1 MCYLCFFFCKS
12 PHILLVET
20 LKTLIVFLWRVREV
34 LRRYLSER
42 HIACGVSQ
50 DTCPMIMFM
59 KIITGLG
66 SRRVPSLENSGG
78 LNFKLYCYPW
88 KRAGRFG
95 RHAGDMSVQLARCL
109 CVLTVKC
116 KSRCSFF
123 LLSSSLVLDSVIA
136 QISTG

>member
-1 MCYLCFFFCKS
+1 
-12 PHILLVET
+12 
-20 LKTLIVFLWRVREV
+20 
-34 LRRYLSER
+34 
-42 HIACGVSQ
+42 
-50 DTCPMIMFM
+50 MIMFM

-78 LNFKLYCYPW
+78 LNFKLYCYRW

-109 CVLTVKC
+109 RVLTVKC
-116 KSRCSFF
+116 KSRCSFC
-123 LLSSSLVLDSVIA
+123 LLSSSLVLDSVIT